1 MSSEYSLNGVDLDQ
15 PGKWRVMEGT
25 LLPAVPSPRLE
36 STDVPFRS
44 GIIDGAGLKVGT
56 FKVTVA
62 FMVEGADRA
71 DLDRNFQALMAR
83 LRASNKLA
91 TLQHH
96 PAGVSPREALVR
108 LVSVSQP
115 SWRYGEWVIDTTVV
129 FEAVEGVWRDTTT
142 IETQLD
148 DLSRLAGGAAPI
160 SDAVLKLKPTANTV
174 AIKDV
179 TSGTSLTWRGTM
191 ESDQRLL
198 VDVGKYSAWRQ
209 VSERWYPLQ
218 GAFDASAEISMS
230 PEGLQLT
237 PNHEGKI
244 VLQVTGATGAI
255 QARRAY

>member
-174 AIKDV
+174 TIKDV

-191 ESDQRLL
+191 EPDQRLL

-218 GAFDASAEISMS
+218 GAFNASAEISMS

>member
-174 AIKDV
+174 TIKDV
-179 TSGTSLTWRGTM
+179 TSGTSLTWRGTV

-218 GAFDASAEISMS
+218 GAFNASAEISMS

>member
-1 MSSEYSLNGVDLDQ
+1 MGSEYSLNGVDLDQ

-174 AIKDV
+174 TIKDV
-179 TSGTSLTWRGTM
+179 TSGTSLTWRGTV

-218 GAFDASAEISMS
+218 GAFNASAEISMS

>member
-1 MSSEYSLNGVDLDQ
+1 MSSEYSLNGVDLDR
-15 PGKWRVMEGT
+15 PGKWRVMQGT
-25 LLPAVPSPRLE
+25 LLPAVPAPRLT
-36 STDVPFRS
+36 STEVPFRS
-44 GIIDGAGLKVGT
+44 GILDGAGLKVDT

-71 DLDRNFQALMAR
+71 DLDRNFQALMAV

-115 SWRYGEWVIDTTVV
+115 SWRYGEWAIDTTVV

-142 IETQLD
+142 IETQLN

-160 SDAVLKLKPTANTV
+160 SDAILKLTPTGNTCTIV
-174 AIKDV
+174 DQ
-179 TSGTSLTWRGTM
+179 TSGSSITWRGTM
-191 ESDQRLL
+191 EPGQRLL
-198 VDVGKYSAWRQ
+198 IDVGKYSAWRQ
-209 VSERWYPLQ
+209 VSERWYPLS
-218 GAFDASAEISMS
+218 GAVNASAEISMS
-230 PEGLQLT
+230 PEGFQLT

-244 VLQVTGATGAI
+244 VLQVTGTTGVI

>member
-115 SWRYGEWVIDTTVV
+115 SWRYGEWAIDTTVV

-142 IETQLD
+142 IETQVD

-174 AIKDV
+174 TIKDV

-209 VSERWYPLQ
+209 VSERWYPIQ
-218 GAFDASAEISMS
+218 GAFNASAEISMS

-244 VLQVTGATGAI
+244 ILQVTGATGAI

>member
-36 STDVPFRS
+36 STGVPFRS

-62 FMVEGADRA
+62 FMVEGVDRT

-115 SWRYGEWVIDTTVV
+115 SWRYGEWAIDTTVI

-142 IETQLD
+142 VETQLD

-160 SDAVLKLKPTANTV
+160 SDAILKLKPTANTV
-174 AIKDV
+174 TVKDV

-198 VDVGKYSAWRQ
+198 IDVGKYSAWRQ
-209 VSERWYPLQ
+209 VSERWYPIQ
-218 GAFDASAEISMS
+218 GAFNASAEISMS

-244 VLQVTGATGAI
+244 ILQVTGATGAI

>member
-36 STDVPFRS
+36 STEVPFRS
-44 GIIDGAGLKVGT
+44 GILNGAGLKVGT

-62 FMVEGADRA
+62 FMVEGADRG

-91 TLQHH
+91 TLQYH

-115 SWRYGEWVIDTTVV
+115 SWRYGEWAIDATVI
-129 FEAVEGVWRDTTT
+129 FEAVEGVWRDTAT

-160 SDAVLKLKPTANTV
+160 SDAILKLKPTANVVT
-174 AIKDV
+174 IKDV

-191 ESDQRLL
+191 ETDQRLL
-198 VDVGKYSAWRQ
+198 IDVARYDAWRQ
-209 VSERWYPLQ
+209 VSERWGPTP
-218 GAFDASAEISMS
+218 GSPSRASEISMS

-244 VLQVTGATGAI
+244 VLQVTGATGSI

>member
-1 MSSEYSLNGVDLDQ
+1 MSSEYSLNGVDLDR
-15 PGKWRVMEGT
+15 PGKWRVMQGT
-25 LLPAVPSPRLE
+25 LLPGVAEPRLE
-36 STDVPFRS
+36 STEVPFRN
-44 GIIDGAGLKVGT
+44 GVLNGAGVKVGT

-71 DLDRNFQALMAR
+71 DLDRNWQALMAF

-96 PAGVSPREALVR
+96 PAGATPRETPVR

-115 SWRYGEWVIDTTVV
+115 SWRYGEWAIDTTVI
-129 FEAVEGVWRDTTT
+129 FEAVEGVWRDSAT
-142 IETQLD
+142 IEAPLT
-148 DLSRLAGGAAPI
+148 DLGRLAGGAAPI
-160 SDAVLKLKPTANTV
+160 SDALFKLKPTGNLVT
-174 AIKDV
+174 ITDV

-191 ESDQRLL
+191 ETDQRLL
-198 VDVGKYSAWRQ
+198 IDVGKYSAWRQ

-218 GAFDASAEISMS
+218 GASNASAEISMS

-244 VLQVTGATGAI
+244 SLQVVGATGAI